1 MAMLPET
8 PRGFWDDFAPVF
20 TRPTFRRFLTL
31 SGAAILT
38 LGRRTVANL
47 LRTAGS
53 LAEGAAS
60 SYRRV
65 FSQAR
70 WSPIRLAEVLARRV
84 VGLLPPDA
92 EVVLVGDDTVFS
104 HPGRRVFGK
113 ARHRDPVRSSH
124 AFTAWRYGHKWVVLA
139 VLVRFPFA
147 VRPWALP
154 VLVALYRDPADDR
167 REGRRHRTPAQ
178 QAVRLLRLM
187 LRWFPDRRFVFV
199 GDSGCG
205 THETA
210 RFCHHHRDRLTLL
223 SKLHPEANL
232 FEPPP
237 PYDGDG
243 RPRVKGARVP
253 KPREAVA
260 AAPRRRRLTVAW
272 YGGGMRR
279 VETISGAG
287 CWCKKGEGL
296 VPIRWAFVHDRDG
309 THRDEY
315 FYTTATDPTLDARR
329 LVETYTGRWNIE
341 TTFQEA
347 RSELHVQTTR
357 GWRRSTVLR
366 VVPCVFGLYSIV
378 AMLYA
383 ALPKE
388 RRVGAVAWPGK
399 SVVTFSDALS
409 AVRRWIWTEG
419 VFAHVPDGPSVQK
432 LPPPIREILYAALAP
447 AA

>member
-1 MAMLPET
+1 MAILPDA
-8 PRGFWDDFAPVF
+8 PRGFWDDFAPIF

-31 SGAAILT
+31 LGAAILT
-38 LGRRTVANL
+38 VGHRTVANL

-53 LAEGAAS
+53 LASGAAS

-70 WSPIRLAEVLARRV
+70 WSSIRLAHVLARRV
-84 VGLLPPDA
+84 VGLVPADTP
-92 EVVLVGDDTVFS
+92 VVLVGDDTVFA

-147 VRPWALP
+147 SRPWALP
-154 VLVALYRDPADDR
+154 VLVALYRSEADDR
-167 REGRRHRTPAQ
+167 RERRRHRTPAQ
-178 QAVRLLRLM
+178 HMIRLLRLM
-187 LRWFPDRRFVFV
+187 LHWFPDRRFVFV
-199 GDSGCG
+199 GDSAYG
-205 THETA
+205 THEVA
-210 RFCHHHRDRLTLL
+210 RFAHRRRGRLALV

-237 PYDGDG
+237 AYAGKG
-243 RPRVKGARVP
+243 RPRVKGARIP

-260 AAPRRRRLTVAW
+260 AAPRRRRLRVAW
-272 YGGGMRR
+272 YGGGTRR
-279 VETISGAG
+279 VETITGAG
-287 CWCKKGEGL
+287 CWYKAGEGL
-296 VPIRWAFVHDRDG
+296 VPVRWAFVHDRDG

-315 FYTTATDPTLDARR
+315 FYATATDPAFDVRR
-329 LVETYTGRWNIE
+329 IVETYTDRWNIE

-347 RSELHVQTTR
+347 RSCLHLETTR
-357 GWRRSTVLR
+357 GWGRSTVLR
-366 VVPCVFGLYSIV
+366 ATPCLFGLYSVV

-383 ALPKE
+383 ALPRE

-399 SVVTFSDALS
+399 AAVTFSDATS
-409 AVRRWIWTEG
+409 AVRRWIWAEG
-419 VFAHVPDGPSVQK
+419 VFSRLPDGPSVKK
-432 LPPPIREILYAALAP
+432 LPAPIREVLYAALAP